1 MALEESSVELTEE
14 KMEKM
19 AILPDNNNS
28 DQHET
33 TPKSKKKG
41 GIITMPFI
49 IVNEAF
55 EKVASYGLLPNMIFY
70 LMNVYHL
77 EAAKGVIVLSLWSGI
92 SNALAIVGGFLS
104 DSYFGRFRVIA
115 FGTFCSL
122 LGTSLLWLTSVVPAL
137 KPAPCARSSSESCSS
152 ATPIQFLV
160 LFGSFGL
167 ISIGAGCVRPC
178 SLAFGADQVSNKD
191 NPNNER
197 VLDSF
202 FNWYYAST
210 GLATIIALTVIVF
223 IQDKF
228 GWPIGFGVPVC
239 LMILSLV
246 AFFFG
251 SPLYVHVKAKDSLF
265 IGMFQVPVAAFRKRN
280 VSLPPIDAEELYFGG
295 NNGSEKKVPSDSLR
309 CLNKACV
316 IVDPV
321 NDLKPDGSA
330 SKPWSLCTVERVENL
345 KSILRI
351 MPMWTTGIMMLVA
364 MNNSYTTLQAKSMDR
379 HITPK
384 FEIPAGSFTV
394 FSVVTITFWV
404 AFYDRAVVPLMSKFC
419 GMPRG
424 LTPKVRMGLGLLL
437 SCVALIVAAIVE
449 SVRRKAA
456 INHGLQDNPRGVL
469 DMSAMWLVPQLV
481 LLGLAEGLNAVG
493 QIEFYYS
500 HLSKSMSS
508 IAMAI
513 FTLGMAVSSIVG
525 TLLVELV
532 DTITSTGGK
541 ISWLSSNLNKGHV
554 DYYYWLV
561 ALMCFINFVYFLV
574 CCRLFGS
581 SGSHTSHKKSDD
593 DIVEHESV

>member
-1 MALEESSVELTEE
+1 MALEESRVELTEE

-19 AILPDNNNS
+19 AILPDNNNNS

-137 KPAPCARSSSESCSS
+137 KPAPCAKSSSESCSS

-239 LMILSLV
+239 LMVLSLV

-251 SPLYVHVKAKDSLF
+251 SPLYVHVKVKDSLF
-265 IGMFQVPVAAFRKRN
+265 IGMFC
-280 VSLPPIDAEELYFGG
+280 S
-295 NNGSEKKVPSDSLR
+295 
-309 CLNKACV
+309 
-316 IVDPV
+316 
-321 NDLKPDGSA
+321 
-330 SKPWSLCTVERVENL
+330 
-345 KSILRI
+345 
-351 MPMWTTGIMMLVA
+351 
-364 MNNSYTTLQAKSMDR
+364 
-379 HITPK
+379 
-384 FEIPAGSFTV
+384 
-394 FSVVTITFWV
+394 
-404 AFYDRAVVPLMSKFC
+404 
-419 GMPRG
+419 
-424 LTPKVRMGLGLLL
+424 
-437 SCVALIVAAIVE
+437 
-449 SVRRKAA
+449 
-456 INHGLQDNPRGVL
+456 
-469 DMSAMWLVPQLV
+469 
-481 LLGLAEGLNAVG
+481 
-493 QIEFYYS
+493 
-500 HLSKSMSS
+500 
-508 IAMAI
+508 
-513 FTLGMAVSSIVG
+513 
-525 TLLVELV
+525 
-532 DTITSTGGK
+532 
-541 ISWLSSNLNKGHV
+541 
-554 DYYYWLV
+554 
-561 ALMCFINFVYFLV
+561 
-574 CCRLFGS
+574 
-581 SGSHTSHKKSDD
+581 
-593 DIVEHESV
+593 